1 MVKKRVAEETAV
13 KTKKAKIDPEHS
25 EDESEDQLDDLDSND
40 YDEQK
45 DEASESTN
53 NKENGDANRPS
64 RQEQKKLLSERKL
77 KRKSGTQVENIK
89 RLWEKLRVKNP
100 PMPKEVR
107 DKLCD
112 ETWELSKDVI
122 GDLVLKH
129 DASRVV
135 QTLVKYCSKE
145 RREIITRAL
154 KGNFYNL
161 ATSAYGK
168 YLLIKLLHYGSK
180 DSRELILSELH
191 GKLRK
196 LIRHREG
203 AYVVEDLYV
212 LYATSK
218 QKSQMIREFWGSEYA
233 VFRDPNDTRTIK
245 EVCAESAEKRALI
258 ANNLITTIRGSVEK
272 GSTGFQ
278 ILHAVMREYVQI
290 FENEE
295 VRAFIELLQDQVAEL
310 VHTPEGCEV
319 ACTLVSRANAKE
331 RKAILKGLKNHAEAL
346 ATNEHGQFVLQMIF
360 MTVDD
365 TVLVNRTFSGALKD
379 SFDKIM
385 VGKFSRRPF
394 VYLLNGL
401 DRSYFSPLVLKDV
414 EKYTEMATETSKK
427 PQDQRRKEL
436 LKNFLPIFY
445 ETFLH
450 KPVIL
455 GENLGAQFV
464 LELILNNEFPEEAQ
478 EYRQQALDIII
489 TEMKQELDEEHLL
502 NKPFTPRLVKTL
514 IQGGRWN
521 SKEKKVDV
529 VDGLGIGKEFA
540 SVFAERVFANGEN
553 EDVLKAW
560 INDNQGCFVLVAL
573 FECLKDAKKH
583 SFPRKLKKMDKL
595 IKNQGDS
602 NKGAQ
607 LLLKV
612 F

>member
-1 MVKKRVAEETAV
+1 MAKKRVAEETRSQP
-13 KTKKAKIDPEHS
+13 KKAKLDPEYS
-25 EDESEDQLDDLDSND
+25 EEEVEEEVDELDGGDYAEESAEEDDSPAGTGND
-40 YDEQK
+40 E
-45 DEASESTN
+45 E
-53 NKENGDANRPS
+53 NRPS
-64 RQEQKKLLSERKL
+64 REEQKKLLNERKL

-100 PMPKEVR
+100 PMPKEIR

-154 KGNFYNL
+154 KGQFYNL
-161 ATSAYGK
+161 ATSSYGK

-218 QKSQMIREFWGSEYA
+218 QKSQMIKEFWGSEYA
-233 VFRDPNDTRTIK
+233 VFRDTSDARTIK
-245 EVCAESAEKRALI
+245 EVCAESKEKRSLI
-258 ANNLITTIRGSVEK
+258 ANNLITTIRGSVDK

-295 VRAFIELLQDQVAEL
+295 VRALIELLQDQIAEL
-310 VHTPEGCEV
+310 VHTQEGCEV
-319 ACTLVSRANAKE
+319 ACTLIAKANAKE
-331 RKAILKGLKNHAEAL
+331 RKNILKGLKPHGEAL
-346 ATNEHGQFVLQMIF
+346 AKDEHGQLVLQIIF

-365 TVLVNRTFSGALKD
+365 TVLVNRTFSSVFKD
-379 SFDKIM
+379 TFEKL
-385 VGKFSRRPF
+385 VLGKFSRRPF
-394 VYLLNGL
+394 IYLLNGL
-401 DRSYFSPLVLKDV
+401 DHSYFSPPVLKDIQ
-414 EKYTEMATETSKK
+414 KYMELASETSKK
-427 PQDQRRKEL
+427 PQEQRRTEL
-436 LKNFLPIFY
+436 LKNLLPLFY
-445 ETFLH
+445 ETVQ
-450 KPVIL
+450 KRSIL
-455 GENLGAQFV
+455 RENFGSQFA
-464 LELILNNEFPEEAQ
+464 LELILNNDFPEETEEPRKQ
-478 EYRQQALDIII
+478 LLELILS
-489 TEMKQELDEEHLL
+489 EMKEDLGEDHLL
-502 NKPFTPRLVKTL
+502 SKPFTSRLLKSL
-514 IQGGRWN
+514 IQGGKWN
-521 SKEKKVDV
+521 FKEKKVDTV
-529 VDGLGIGKEFA
+529 PNIGVGKDFA
-540 SVFAERVFANGEN
+540 ASFAETVFENGED
-553 EDVLKAW
+553 EQVLKNW

-573 FECLKDAKKH
+573 VEALKDSKKN
-583 SFPRKLKKMDKL
+583 SFPKKLKKLDKI
-595 IKNQGDS
+595 IKKQDDD